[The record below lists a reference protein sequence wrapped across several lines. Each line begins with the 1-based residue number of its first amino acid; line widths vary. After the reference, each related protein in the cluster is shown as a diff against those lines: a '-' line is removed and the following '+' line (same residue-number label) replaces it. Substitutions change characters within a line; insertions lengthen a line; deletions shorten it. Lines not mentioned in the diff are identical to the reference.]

1 MKKIMER
8 IKEESFLFYKGGI
21 LINHDFL
28 IILLGL
34 PYTFNIINYKSI
46 WFFYFRRL
54 ILAVNNLT
62 KLDVDTFIAIVASR
76 IFQHILI
83 NKNSYLLYKV

>member
-8 IKEESFLFYKGGI
+8 IKEESFFFYKGGI
-21 LINHDFL
+21 LINHDFF

-46 WFFYFRRL
+46 FL
-54 ILAVNNLT
+54 
-62 KLDVDTFIAIVASR
+62 
-76 IFQHILI
+76 FQTTTSGCQQFNKTRCGHIYRHCCLSNI
-83 NKNSYLLYKV
+83 STHFN